1 MKYLLFLLAL
11 CGPILACTYPNYYMA
26 EANWMMEEPFILECL
41 SKNPIEDGKKIE
53 AMKEQLLKL
62 YPNLFLSTN
71 TLNIQVDVEERKNA
85 DKAPIVTLR
94 TGGHGLNGSIARFE
108 KQLPTFG
115 DLERIAT
122 SPVKLKLI
130 KELSKKNLVL
140 LILCST
146 TDLDINER
154 FEKCANKG
162 AKMAKDMAKKKCSI
176 LKANLDDP
184 AESYLMSNIF
194 IGNRVKRPGILI
206 LFGKGKGL
214 YFIDN
219 YDNSQVIME
228 IAHQLDNSTD
238 AEAQKLEP
246 RLFINAPYP
255 F

>member
-1 MKYLLFLLAL
+1 
-11 CGPILACTYPNYYMA
+11 
-26 EANWMMEEPFILECL
+26 
-41 SKNPIEDGKKIE
+41 
-53 AMKEQLLKL
+53 
-62 YPNLFLSTN
+62 
-71 TLNIQVDVEERKNA
+71 VVERKNA
-85 DKAPIVTLR
+85 DQAPIVTLR

-108 KQLPTFG
+108 KALPTLE
-115 DLERIAT
+115 DLKKIAS
-122 SPVKLKLI
+122 SPVKIRLI
-130 KELSKKNLVL
+130 KELAKKNLVL
-140 LILCST
+140 LIICSS

-154 FEKCANKG
+154 FEKCAKKG
-162 AKMAKDMAKKKCSI
+162 AKMAKDMAKKNCSI
-176 LKANLDDP
+176 LKAGLDDP

-194 IGNRVKRPGILI
+194 IGTRKKQPGILI

-228 IAHQLDNSTD
+228 IAHQLDNATD